1 MDVPDLKTI
10 ERWLTA
16 ALHFG
21 ELDDA
26 VQLFSPC

>member
-16 ALHFG
+16 ALHFD